1 MRKSERLR
9 QLEMAVIRMEM
20 HIELLALTIS
30 NLMESQNMDQIDKT
44 DLLDNGKWYKK
55 PTETP

>member
-20 HIELLALTIS
+20 HIELLTISIS
-30 NLMESQNMDQIDKT
+30 NLLESQGLAEAQPVDT
-44 DLLDNGKWYKK
+44 LERGKWYKR
-55 PTETP
+55 PTDTP

>member
-9 QLEMAVIRMEM
+9 QLELAVVRMEKHM
-20 HIELLALTIS
+20 ELLDLSLS
-30 NLMESQNMDQIDKT
+30 NLLDSQGMDT
-44 DLLDNGKWYKK
+44 APPLDNGKWYKK

>member
-9 QLEMAVIRMEM
+9 QLEMAVVRMDM
-20 HIELLALTIS
+20 HIELLTLSIS
-30 NLMESQNMDQIDKT
+30 NLLETQGMAPMQPTES
-44 DLLDNGKWYKK
+44 LDSGKWYKR

>member
-9 QLEMAVIRMEM
+9 QLELAVVRMEM
-20 HIELLALTIS
+20 HIELLNLSIS
-30 NLMESQNMDQIDKT
+30 NLLETQGMTPMSPIES
-44 DLLDNGKWYKK
+44 LDRGKWYKK

>member
-9 QLEMAVIRMEM
+9 QLELAVVRMEM
-20 HIELLALTIS
+20 NVELLALTIS
-30 NLMESQNMDQIDKT
+30 NLLESQGLAPSEHT

-55 PTETP
+55 PTNNS

>member
-9 QLEMAVIRMEM
+9 QLELAVVRMEM
-20 HIELLALTIS
+20 HIEFLTLSIS
-30 NLMESQNMDQIDKT
+30 NLLENQGMAPTNPVES
-44 DLLDNGKWYKK
+44 LDSGKWYKR